1 MIQLKEFPK
10 HLKSITAD
18 QWDTLFC
25 LIPEIERTE
34 VFGWVVESKLQ
45 PDGSYTF
52 PYWNEADI
60 VTRVSEILNSSL
72 MLIPVY
78 DWMKWEDG
86 RTLLHKEVDFKNLD
100 GITICK
106 LLTVV
111 YRMDRFSEGHLVTM
125 FNEGIMLKLIKALQ
139 YNIANGSIVNE
150 SGWYQKILQM
160 FKKR

>member
-1 MIQLKEFPK
+1 MIQLEEFSK
-10 HLKSITAD
+10 HLKSITAG

-60 VTRVSEILNSSL
+60 VTRVSEIIYSRL
-72 MLIPVY
+72 MITPVY
-78 DWMKWEDG
+78 DWMKWEEG
-86 RTLLHKEVDFKNLD
+86 RELLDSEVDFKNLD
-100 GITICK
+100 SISICK
-106 LLTVV
+106 LLTAI

-125 FNEGIMLKLIKALQ
+125 FNEGIMLKLIKGLE
-139 YNIANGSIVNE
+139 YHVTNRDIADEPSR
-150 SGWYQKILQM
+150 YHKFLQM
-160 FKKR
+160 FKKK

>member
-1 MIQLKEFPK
+1 MIQLDEFPN

-18 QWDTLFC
+18 QWDRLFC
-25 LIPEIERTE
+25 LIPEIVRTD

-60 VTRVSEILNSSL
+60 VSRVSEILNSSL
-72 MLIPVY
+72 MLTPLF
-78 DWMKWEDG
+78 DWMKWEEG
-86 RTLLHKEVDFKNLD
+86 RALLHKDTDFNDLD

-106 LLTVV
+106 LFTVI

-139 YNIANGSIVNE
+139 HHIANGSIADE
-150 SGWYQKILQM
+150 SGWYKKILQM